1 MILPISDVVEV
12 KSLVLKLS
20 EKVQITDKEE
30 DRNDESFQECGSQFP
45 IMLQSTSSIF
55 LAFKPK
61 DPPPHNMSDYW
72 NEASVNQ
79 TVVPSPLDWF
89 EWVRVIGYWFLDEGI
104 THDDKDGK
112 NSKRCKGILKYGEKN
127 TEGLVKQEKKKWEPK
142 PELVQFLETANNA
155 GKKIVYIGFCSI
167 VAPNP
172 EEMKRII
179 VKSIEKS
186 DVYAVVSK
194 GCSRCYYFNS
204 VPHDWLFTKIH
215 AACRHGGAGATGASL
230 RVGIFTFIRPILAI
244 DILGG
249 KGGNIRDRC
258 RIAKNE
264 CKIICQAL
272 INATA
277 DEVQI
282 RKAKLDRGVRGRS
295 FSENLVSESNSV
307 QLVSDDIRSASTG
320 VLPSS
325 TKPIR
330 ARAIKTQKFVVLQN
344 QPLATAPALNTTNY
358 KATTKNI
365 NSDEDSSS
373 WDILS
378 HSKSEAAELSGSLKN
393 LR

>member
-1 MILPISDVVEV
+1 M
-12 KSLVLKLS
+12 
-20 EKVQITDKEE
+20 
-30 DRNDESFQECGSQFP
+30 
-45 IMLQSTSSIF
+45 
-55 LAFKPK
+55 
-61 DPPPHNMSDYW
+61 
-72 NEASVNQ
+72 
-79 TVVPSPLDWF
+79 
-89 EWVRVIGYWFLDEGI
+89 DEGI

-112 NSKRCKGILKYGEKN
+112 NSKHCKGILKYGEKN

-244 DILGG
+244 DISDLEYAKSLVKQRAQTIIQVTAKTPNPSLNGFAIVMTKSDSPYQVLSSG
-249 KGGNIRDRC
+249 KQTKSKPHQSNSYS
-258 RIAKNE
+258 
-264 CKIICQAL
+264 
-272 INATA
+272 TYS
-277 DEVQI
+277 
-282 RKAKLDRGVRGRS
+282 GVRGRS

-358 KATTKNI
+358 KPVTEQ
-365 NSDEDSSS
+365 SPPPPFFPVQS
-373 WDILS
+373 
-378 HSKSEAAELSGSLKN
+378 
-393 LR
+393 R

>member
-1 MILPISDVVEV
+1 M
-12 KSLVLKLS
+12 
-20 EKVQITDKEE
+20 
-30 DRNDESFQECGSQFP
+30 
-45 IMLQSTSSIF
+45 
-55 LAFKPK
+55 
-61 DPPPHNMSDYW
+61 
-72 NEASVNQ
+72 
-79 TVVPSPLDWF
+79 
-89 EWVRVIGYWFLDEGI
+89 DEGI

-155 GKKIVYIGFCSI
+155 GKKIVYIGFCS
-167 VAPNP
+167 VVEDMVKCSGTLVDRVNDSKKETTRTVSEAERL
-172 EEMKRII
+172 EEVLVDQSVDANKI
-179 VKSIEKS
+179 SNS
-186 DVYAVVSK
+186 
-194 GCSRCYYFNS
+194 SRCYYFNS

-244 DILGG
+244 DISDLEYAKSLVKQRAQTIIQVTAKTPNPSLNGFAIVMTKSDSPYQVLSSG
-249 KGGNIRDRC
+249 KQTKSKPHQSNSYS
-258 RIAKNE
+258 
-264 CKIICQAL
+264 
-272 INATA
+272 TYS
-277 DEVQI
+277 
-282 RKAKLDRGVRGRS
+282 GVRGRS

-358 KATTKNI
+358 KPVTEQSPPPPPSSLFRVVKI
-365 NSDEDSSS
+365 YDEDSSS

>member
-12 KSLVLKLS
+12 KSVSSTRQKVITLQSNLITEPSEKLGSEFSSSDQACHIKQLVLKLS

-30 DRNDESFQECGSQFP
+30 DRNDESFQECGMFTLEFISEGLSKRN
-45 IMLQSTSSIF
+45 IRTSEQMEKKSSGLKTTTYKKLEPHKVLF
-55 LAFKPK
+55 LYKF
-61 DPPPHNMSDYW
+61 S
-72 NEASVNQ
+72 Q

-155 GKKIVYIGFCSI
+155 GKKIVYIGFCSERGTSNAI
-167 VAPNP
+167 EFIYRDLEYAKSLVKQRAQTIIQVTAKTPNP
-172 EEMKRII
+172 SLNGFAI
-179 VKSIEKS
+179 VMTKS
-186 DVYAVVSK
+186 DSPYQVLSSGKQTKSK
-194 GCSRCYYFNS
+194 PHQSNS
-204 VPHDWLFTKIH
+204 YSTY
-215 AACRHGGAGATGASL
+215 S
-230 RVGIFTFIRPILAI
+230 
-244 DILGG
+244 
-249 KGGNIRDRC
+249 
-258 RIAKNE
+258 
-264 CKIICQAL
+264 
-272 INATA
+272 
-277 DEVQI
+277 
-282 RKAKLDRGVRGRS
+282 GVRGRS

-358 KATTKNI
+358 KPVTEQ
-365 NSDEDSSS
+365 SPPPPPSSLFRVVK
-373 WDILS
+373 I
-378 HSKSEAAELSGSLKN
+378 
-393 LR
+393 